1 MRPARGPVFVL
12 SGAGGRAEKRR
23 ETATVIGIWQAYADV
38 YLVVAGVAMLAGFAV
53 PLIVAPMAWARA
65 LRWEV
70 PESRQL
76 ATFLGRSVGVLLG
89 VVGAFA
95 IRVAGAPQ
103 ARPFFFELLIWL
115 LVAMIALH
123 GYGAIR
129 KAQPVT
135 ETAEI
140 GLWAILLLVTLAFYP
155 A

>member
-1 MRPARGPVFVL
+1 
-12 SGAGGRAEKRR
+12 
-23 ETATVIGIWQAYADV
+23 VIGIWQAYADV
-38 YLVVAGVAMLAGFAV
+38 YLVVAGVAMLAAFAV
-53 PLIVAPMAWARA
+53 PLTVAPMAWARA

-70 PESRQL
+70 PESRRL